1 MHELIVENMH
11 IFNKVKPEAG
21 IIFNKV
27 KPEAGIIIIIIIG
40 KTACD
45 LNKSM
50 KT

>member
-1 MHELIVENMH
+1 MRELIVENMH
-11 IFNKVKPEAG
+11 
-21 IIFNKV
+21 IFNKV